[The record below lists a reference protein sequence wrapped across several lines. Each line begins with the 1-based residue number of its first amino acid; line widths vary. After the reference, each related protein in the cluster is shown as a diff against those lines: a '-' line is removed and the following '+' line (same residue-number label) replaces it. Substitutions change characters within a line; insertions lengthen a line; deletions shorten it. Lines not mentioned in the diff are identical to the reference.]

1 MLPALPPLGPAVSAA
16 ALPPAQMPGDV
27 DPVLVGIITVLLL
40 IVFMFFLLVRRTL
53 KSFTEGMREGRK
65 R

>member
-1 MLPALPPLGPAVSAA
+1 MSPALPSLALSAVVA
-16 ALPPAQMPGDV
+16 ALQSAPLATDV
-27 DPVLVGIITVLLL
+27 DPVLVGIIAVLLL

-53 KSFTEGMREGRK
+53 KSFTEGMREGRN

>member
-1 MLPALPPLGPAVSAA
+1 MLPTIASSSRLAA
-16 ALPPAQMPGDV
+16 GVALPPAQLPGDV
-27 DPVLVGIITVLLL
+27 DPVLVGIIAVLLI

-53 KSFTEGMREGRK
+53 KSFTQGMREGRK

>member
-1 MLPALPPLGPAVSAA
+1 MLPALPLVASWAVAA
-16 ALPPAQMPGDV
+16 ALPAVPLVTDV

-40 IVFMFFLLVRRTL
+40 LVFMFFLLLRRTV
-53 KSFTEGMREGRK
+53 KSFAEGMREGRK

>member
-1 MLPALPPLGPAVSAA
+1 MLPALPLVASWAVAATLPAVPLVA
-16 ALPPAQMPGDV
+16 DV

-40 IVFMFFLLVRRTL
+40 LVFMFFLLLRRTV
-53 KSFTEGMREGRK
+53 KSFAEGMREGRK